1 MTTKPLAPIC
11 PNQYTR
17 EQIPEYS
24 PINTRASDTPEPLH
38 ARQLP
43 MYARVR

>member
-1 MTTKPLAPIC
+1 MTTKPLDPIC

-24 PINTRASDTPEPLH
+24 PINTRASDTPEPL
-38 ARQLP
+38 
-43 MYARVR
+43 RVNR